1 MSDITGRSLPFKM
14 KMHLRQAL
22 LPRFAALNRRRKR
35 NSHFIQLQ
43 IKNRMLNR
51 LELRLKAMKYDHEAQ
66 ITGLLHSLKRREELD
81 AGSVWY
87 WQEEGDNAVE
97 TLACQVVMEA
107 GVVRKFVKAVD
118 ELAAERERADRAER
132 DALECG
138 HPASLML
145 HSAETGEPLYC
156 ELCDIRSQRNDAVR
170 MEEHYKAR
178 AEKAEAERDA
188 LRERVARLNKE
199 AGDLRARVDTARCAI
214 EMALEYKL
222 PKRAAETLRMALEGK

>member
-66 ITGLLHSLKRREELD
+66 ITGLLHSLKRREEVD

-118 ELAAERERADRAER
+118 ELAAERERAKNLGRE
-132 DALECG
+132 
-138 HPASLML
+138 PASFEQ
-145 HSAETGEPLYC
+145 AW
-156 ELCDIRSQRNDAVR
+156 RQ
-170 MEEHYKAR
+170 
-178 AEKAEAERDA
+178 AEAELTA
-188 LRERVARLNKE
+188 LRAVLAVVREHDKNWDRYQWLANRVLACDYGDNNLAGEQIGWCVRHDLLPPGSVGRQPAFMYGPSIDAAIDAAR
-199 AGDLRARVDTARCAI
+199 
-214 EMALEYKL
+214 
-222 PKRAAETLRMALEGK
+222 EGK